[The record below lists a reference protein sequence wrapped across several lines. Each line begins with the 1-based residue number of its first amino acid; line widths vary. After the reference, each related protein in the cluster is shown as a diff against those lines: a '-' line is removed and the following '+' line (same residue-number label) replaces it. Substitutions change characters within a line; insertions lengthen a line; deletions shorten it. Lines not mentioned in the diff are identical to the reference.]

1 LNCEW
6 DTSGVDTHGDTASVE
21 IYNTGDLTLRVTRVG
36 ITWTDDEVLR
46 YVRLSGTIWSGW
58 DDGPSFS
65 VGTNKSISAGSTRT
79 LDFEF
84 YGFHFSGS
92 ASVTVD
98 ADC

>member
-1 LNCEW
+1 MDVN
-6 DTSGVDTHGDTASVE
+6 GDTASVE
-21 IYNTGDLTLRVTRVG
+21 IHNTGDLTLHVTEVG
-36 ITWTDDEVLR
+36 ITWTNDEEILR

-58 DDGPSFS
+58 NHGPSFS
-65 VGTNKSISAGSTRT
+65 VGTSKFIAPGSTRT

-84 YGFHFSGS
+84 YGFHFTGS